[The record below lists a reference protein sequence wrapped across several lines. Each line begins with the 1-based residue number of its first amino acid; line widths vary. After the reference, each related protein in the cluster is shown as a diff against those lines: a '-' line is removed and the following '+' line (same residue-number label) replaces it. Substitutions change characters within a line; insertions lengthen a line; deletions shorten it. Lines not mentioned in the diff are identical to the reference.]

1 MRRQRRQ
8 FRRRQTHTGLE
19 STLDLLVGRQRLE
32 LAVKATC
39 LGQIRQLTAVNTEH
53 LRSGHA
59 GDSEQRVLS
68 NVVRQH
74 QRRHVVGHRRQQRI
88 PFLRGQ

>member
-1 MRRQRRQ
+1 M
-8 FRRRQTHTGLE
+8 FKNI
-19 STLDLLVGRQRLE
+19 LLPTDGSE

-74 QRRHVVGHRRQQRI
+74 QRRQRH
-88 PFLRGQ
+88 